1 MSCLVKKSNIC
12 SPETTV
18 SSLLASG
25 NFQSDHV
32 SLSHSSVHYK
42 DKLYSSASQALEAY
56 IKDFN
61 LSLSSPDVRP
71 GKIEILPRAPENF
84 KSSKDDFEPKCE
96 NVKQHTR
103 LRKRIVYEPDIV
115 SLTTDDLLAFPA
127 DGSLSFKISR
137 SLAQRGNVNRRSRRT
152 SASCSHHWTSSSNDK
167 EKEDSLKYSLL
178 PSSYREASRKKGT
191 QYKFHRHDSLL
202 PGNDQLA
209 NRETVFHKNYPRWL
223 TNHKTELSIS
233 DISSIPESKYPIWLK
248 NHNLLLDSSNENSTQ
263 TSHLESEHLSLQNNE
278 ELMEFQY
285 FNRLS
290 SPECSRH
297 NDVGSL
303 KHECDTQTNCQ
314 KDCPSACFLLQGLR
328 EQKDP
333 FIDDTEKLIQKARR
347 ALEPL
352 VEESTS
358 LLKNDGSPCTMDIL
372 EAERLWDN
380 VPIGLWV
387 GLEEIGKLSLM
398 GSMESESDLGDKK
411 DPGDPNFY
419 ISMYRKSPVP
429 ISYMEE
435 NSPPNPRASM
445 VNNFLEDCLQN
456 GQQENTFSGG
466 NHHGPVEAL
475 KLMLFNLQAV
485 QHSFH
490 KNKSDRPNEESPKVS
505 SKDEDFKLGDCD
517 MIPVARSLQRAL
529 HHLSRLKGLVD
540 DTNDKEE
547 STGSLKT

>member
-1 MSCLVKKSNIC
+1 MRFQNRRAGDGGNSAGDAVLESFRRSCRR
-12 SPETTV
+12 P
-18 SSLLASG
+18 
-25 NFQSDHV
+25 
-32 SLSHSSVHYK
+32 LSEK
-42 DKLYSSASQALEAY
+42 
-56 IKDFN
+56 
-61 LSLSSPDVRP
+61 P

-103 LRKRIVYEPDIV
+103 LRKRIVYEPDI
-115 SLTTDDLLAFPA
+115 
-127 DGSLSFKISR
+127 
-137 SLAQRGNVNRRSRRT
+137 
-152 SASCSHHWTSSSNDK
+152 
-167 EKEDSLKYSLL
+167 
-178 PSSYREASRKKGT
+178 
-191 QYKFHRHDSLL
+191 
-202 PGNDQLA
+202 
-209 NRETVFHKNYPRWL
+209 
-223 TNHKTELSIS
+223 
-233 DISSIPESKYPIWLK
+233 
-248 NHNLLLDSSNENSTQ
+248 
-263 TSHLESEHLSLQNNE
+263 
-278 ELMEFQY
+278 
-285 FNRLS
+285 
-290 SPECSRH
+290 
-297 NDVGSL
+297 
-303 KHECDTQTNCQ
+303 
-314 KDCPSACFLLQGLR
+314 GLR

-380 VPIGLWV
+380 VPIGL
-387 GLEEIGKLSLM
+387 
-398 GSMESESDLGDKK
+398 
-411 DPGDPNFY
+411 
-419 ISMYRKSPVP
+419 KSPVP

>member
-18 SSLLASG
+18 TSLLASG
-25 NFQSDHV
+25 NFQSGRV

-71 GKIEILPRAPENF
+71 GKIEILPWAPENF
-84 KSSKDDFEPKCE
+84 SSSKDDFEPKCE

-103 LRKRIVYEPDIV
+103 LRKKTVYEPDIV

-137 SLAQRGNVNRRSRRT
+137 SLAQRGNVNRRSWRT
-152 SASCSHHWTSSSNDK
+152 SASCSHHWTPSFNDK
-167 EKEDSLKYSLL
+167 EKEDYLKNSLL

-191 QYKFHRHDSLL
+191 QHTFHRHDSVLA
-202 PGNDQLA
+202 GRDQLA
-209 NRETVFHKNYPRWL
+209 NRETVFLKNYPRWL
-223 TNHKTELSIS
+223 TSHKTELSIS
-233 DISSIPESKYPIWLK
+233 DLSSIPESKYPIWLK

-278 ELMEFQY
+278 ELMEFQNL
-285 FNRLS
+285 NRLS
-290 SPECSRH
+290 SPKCSRH

-303 KHECDTQTNCQ
+303 KHKCDTQTNCQ
-314 KDCPSACFLLQGLR
+314 KDCPSACFLPLGLR
-328 EQKDP
+328 EQKDLL
-333 FIDDTEKLIQKARR
+333 IDDTEKLIQEARR

-352 VEESTS
+352 AEESTS
-358 LLKNDGSPCTMDIL
+358 LLKNDGSPCTVDIL

-380 VPIGLWV
+380 VPIGL
-387 GLEEIGKLSLM
+387 
-398 GSMESESDLGDKK
+398 
-411 DPGDPNFY
+411 
-419 ISMYRKSPVP
+419 KSPVP

-456 GQQENTFSGG
+456 GQQEKTFSGG

-485 QHSFH
+485 QHGFH
-490 KNKSDRPNEESPKVS
+490 KNKSDGPNKEPPKVS
-505 SKDEDFKLGDCD
+505 SKDEGFKLDDCD

-540 DTNDKEE
+540 DTNGREE
-547 STGSLKT
+547 STGSLNT